1 MRQRRNFRTLL
12 LGLAALAV
20 PLALHLGVT
29 APADDHRAPD
39 VARAAVTA
47 AGPAA
52 QAVTQDDL
60 GWG

>member
-1 MRQRRNFRTLL
+1 MKHRRNFGTLL

-29 APADDHRAPD
+29 APADGDRALHL
-39 VARAAVTA
+39 AAAVTA
-47 AGPAA
+47 DGPAA
-52 QAVTQDDL
+52 PVATQDDL